1 MESKLREIRE
11 RVMQSIEEARASANL
26 EQIRVGILGK
36 KGELTG
42 LLRGMGKLPPEER
55 PKMGQLVN
63 DVRSAIEARLEARAA
78 ELIEREKAARLAE
91 ETIDVTLPGPERCAG
106 SLHPMNIA
114 LRRMVEIFVGMGYE
128 EVEGP
133 EVEFDHYN
141 FELLNLPKNHPARDA
156 QDTFYVDDNIVLRTH
171 TSPVQARI
179 MTTRKPPIRVI
190 CPGRVYRADEADATH
205 SPVFHQMEG
214 LVIDE
219 NITMGD
225 LKGTLDEF
233 ARQMFGEGIRT
244 RFRPSFFPF
253 TEPSAEVDLTCANCR
268 GEGCRMCKGTGW
280 IEVLGAGMVNPKVLE
295 MCGIDSRKYSGFAF
309 GMGVERISLL
319 KYNIPTLRYLYENDL
334 SNAEARFRISCV
346 RKMYAYCNRHGLFMV
361 KIRRKRV
368 FCLSCAGSKR
378 FFCQEVR
385 VIGRDCLQ
393 DLGSLS

>member
-1 MESKLREIRE
+1 MEKMLRELRE
-11 RVMQSIEEARASANL
+11 RMLNNIEEARASAAL
-26 EQIRVGILGK
+26 DQIRVAALGK
-36 KGELTG
+36 KGELTAM
-42 LLRGMGKLPPEER
+42 LRGMGKLPPEER
-55 PKMGQLVN
+55 PRMGQLVN
-63 DVRSAIEARLEARAA
+63 DVRAALEARIEERARELA
-78 ELIEREKAARLAE
+78 EKEKAARLAA
-91 ETIDVTLPGPERCAG
+91 ETIDVTLPGPERGAG

-114 LRRMVEIFVGMGYE
+114 LQKMVDIFVGMGYQV
-128 EVEGP
+128 VEGP

-141 FELLNLPKNHPARDA
+141 FELLNIPRNHPARDA

-179 MTTRKPPIRVI
+179 MTTTKPPIRVI

-233 ARQMFGEGIRT
+233 ARQMYGEGIRT

-280 IEVLGAGMVNPKVLE
+280 IEVLGCGMVNPKVLE
-295 MCGIDSRKYSGFAF
+295 MCGIDSKKYSGFAF
-309 GMGVERISLL
+309 GIGLERIAMQRYGIPDLRLL
-319 KYNIPTLRYLYENDL
+319 FEGDV
-334 SNAEARFRISCV
+334 RF
-346 RKMYAYCNRHGLFMV
+346 
-361 KIRRKRV
+361 
-368 FCLSCAGSKR
+368 
-378 FFCQEVR
+378 
-385 VIGRDCLQ
+385 
-393 DLGSLS
+393 LGQFR

>member
-1 MESKLREIRE
+1 MLTQLYKRKEENVPMEKMLLDIRD
-11 RVMQSIEEARASANL
+11 RILQSIDAAQTTGAL
-26 EQIRVGILGK
+26 DQIRVSVLGK
-36 KGELTG
+36 KGELTAI
-42 LLRGMGKLPPEER
+42 LRGMGKLPAEQR
-55 PKMGQLVN
+55 PIMGQLVN
-63 DVRSAIEARLEARAA
+63 DLRSAIEKQIENKTRMLAEA
-78 ELIEREKAARLAE
+78 EKKARLAA
-91 ETIDVTLPGPERCAG
+91 ETIDVTLPGAARSAG

-114 LRRMVEIFVGMGYE
+114 LHKMIDIFTGMGYE
-128 EVEGP
+128 VVEGP
-133 EVEFDHYN
+133 EVEYDHYN
-141 FELLNLPKNHPARDA
+141 FELLNIPKNHPARDA

-179 MTTRKPPIRVI
+179 MTTRKPPIRII

-233 ARQMFGEGIRT
+233 ARQMYGEGIQT

-280 IEVLGAGMVNPKVLE
+280 IEVLGAGMVNPKVLD

-309 GMGVERISLL
+309 GMGVERIALL
-319 KYNIPTLRYLYENDL
+319 KYNIPNLRYLYENDL
-334 SNAEARFRISCV
+334 RFLTQYR
-346 RKMYAYCNRHGLFMV
+346 
-361 KIRRKRV
+361 
-368 FCLSCAGSKR
+368 
-378 FFCQEVR
+378 
-385 VIGRDCLQ
+385 
-393 DLGSLS
+393 